1 MSPEPARLV
10 LQVGAREGH
19 LGTGARPL
27 EHETQNRVDSVAI
40 SQVGKARAQASRTL
54 VPEAG
59 QFPRGET
66 AQPLLSAVLKPP
78 GVSAAE
84 CSCLGHSVV
93 RQPGRA
99 RDREQE

>member
-27 EHETQNRVDSVAI
+27 EHETRNRADSVAI
-40 SQVGKARAQASRTL
+40 SQVGKARAQASCTL
-54 VPEAG
+54 PEAG
-59 QFPRGET
+59 QFLRGET